1 MTNQQ
6 KFEVIKAFAYGE
18 TPEQIAVAEGI
29 SPAEAQQMQQTCVGD
44 IAEEREML
52 RKAGYLS

>member
-6 KFEVIKAFAYGE
+6 KLEIVKAFAYGE
-18 TPEQIAVAEGI
+18 APEQIAAAEGI
-29 SPAEAQQMQQTCVGD
+29 SSAEAQRVQQTYAGA
-44 IAEEREML
+44 ITEEREML

>member
-6 KFEVIKAFAYGE
+6 KFEIVKAFAYGE
-18 TPEQIAVAEGI
+18 TPEQIAAAEGI
-29 SPAEAQQMQQTCVGD
+29 SSAEAQRVQLSCAGEIT
-44 IAEEREML
+44 EERGIL